1 MIWCHYNHQ
10 IDTIFVFPTG
20 LTGVVETE
28 PE

>member
-1 MIWCHYNHQ
+1 MIWCHHNHQ
-10 IDTIFVFPTG
+10 VDTIFVFPIG